1 MLGTNYRSAEVEF
14 AERSQENPDAAAATF
29 STELL
34 AELLNRTLAVQE
46 AYWLWWERH
55 RSVVDATPAGLTER
69 DLLGLLNNVLRTF
82 VQDCDEVRARGRRA
96 RLFDGNNN
104 DGTVS
109 TETLDDAESVEHLG
123 GFLVEAHRA
132 GVPSSPT
139 QKGGPN

>member
-1 MLGTNYRSAEVEF
+1 MLGTQYRSAEVEF
-14 AERSQENPDAAAATF
+14 AKRSQENPDAAAATF
-29 STELL
+29 GAELL

-55 RSVVDATPAGLTER
+55 RSAADGAPAGLSER
-69 DLLGLLNNVLRTF
+69 DILGLLDNVLRTF

-96 RLFDGNNN
+96 RLFAGNNN

-123 GFLVEAHRA
+123 GFLVEAQHA
-132 GVPSSPT
+132 GGS
-139 QKGGPN
+139 K